1 MKIKII
7 TGFRDDQY
15 YTIDAEEAHMAY
27 RLFQNPEERAIFEN
41 GVALIGK
48 NIQGIEPDYNATMGW
63 NSTHRLDGDDWNEI
77 RSKKVDVEVREVL
90 QKAKE
95 AAYLSEQRPELL
107 QKKLSEAILLLN

>member
-1 MKIKII
+1 MKIKVI

-27 RLFQNPEERAIFEN
+27 RLFENPEERAIFAN

-48 NIQGIEPDYNATMGW
+48 NIQGIEPNWQATMGW
-63 NSTHRLDGDDWNEI
+63 NETHKLDNDDWNEI
-77 RSKKVDVEVREVL
+77 RSKKLDTELRDLL

-95 AAYLSEQRPELL
+95 VAYLSSEQPELL
-107 QKKLSEAILLLN
+107 HKKLSEAILLLN